1 MSIHV
6 LFLAAEAE
14 PFVKIGGLADVAGSL
29 PVSIQQISQSFGASD
44 RVDIRMALPFH
55 TAIKQNGFS
64 PKYLGKFHILRGQQ
78 ELPCQVYQSSNA
90 GMLVYF
96 LDGPP
101 LAGKT
106 AVYSPHSN
114 QDGEKFVFFSLAALK
129 LPEFLDW
136 RVDILHTNDW
146 HTAPAIIALKTQ
158 RCASGMLSNTKTLH
172 TLHNLPFMGNNN
184 ENAMMAYD
192 LPPGDDPNLPDW
204 ARLSPLPLGL
214 SLADKIIAVSPN
226 YAKEIMTEKL
236 GCGLESFLIKRKSV
250 ISGILNGIDTDAW
263 NPETDPLIS
272 QAFTHKN
279 LHERLFNKRS
289 LFRRFN
295 LPEMKGVP
303 LLTFISRMD
312 PQKGLDIALQGLEQC
327 QSQPW
332 QVIILGTGDSIVE
345 DLACEF
351 ERKYPQRVR
360 TFIEFNNQLAHQ
372 LYAGAD
378 ILLMPSRYEPC
389 GLAQMIAMR
398 YGCVPLAHSTGGLLD
413 TIISVVKDPNL
424 GAGFLFEEDTPSQFS
439 SSLKL
444 AIKCY
449 QEPQKWQQIQH
460 NGMKTDFSWRKSAL
474 KYIHEY
480 QALVN
485 TSV

>member
-1 MSIHV
+1 
-6 LFLAAEAE
+6 
-14 PFVKIGGLADVAGSL
+14 
-29 PVSIQQISQSFGASD
+29 
-44 RVDIRMALPFH
+44 
-55 TAIKQNGFS
+55 
-64 PKYLGKFHILRGQQ
+64 
-78 ELPCQVYQSSNA
+78 
-90 GMLVYF
+90 
-96 LDGPP
+96 
-101 LAGKT
+101 
-106 AVYSPHSN
+106 
-114 QDGEKFVFFSLAALK
+114 
-129 LPEFLDW
+129 
-136 RVDILHTNDW
+136 
-146 HTAPAIIALKTQ
+146 
-158 RCASGMLSNTKTLH
+158 
-172 TLHNLPFMGNNN
+172 
-184 ENAMMAYD
+184 
-192 LPPGDDPNLPDW
+192 
-204 ARLSPLPLGL
+204 
-214 SLADKIIAVSPN
+214 
-226 YAKEIMTEKL
+226 
-236 GCGLESFLIKRKSV
+236 
-250 ISGILNGIDTDAW
+250 
-263 NPETDPLIS
+263 
-272 QAFTHKN
+272 
-279 LHERLFNKRS
+279 
-289 LFRRFN
+289 
-295 LPEMKGVP
+295 MKGVP
-303 LLTFISRMD
+303 LLTFISRLD

-398 YGCVPLAHSTGGLLD
+398 YGCVPIAHSTGGLLD

-485 TSV
+485 TSA

>member
-29 PVSIQQISQSFGASD
+29 PVSIQQISQSLGASD
-44 RVDIRMALPFH
+44 KVEIRMALPFH
-55 TAIKQNGFS
+55 SAIKENGFL
-64 PKYLGKFHILRGQQ
+64 PKYLGKFHILKGQQ
-78 ELPCQVYQSSNA
+78 ELTCQVYQSSNA
-90 GMLVYF
+90 GVPVYF

-101 LAGKT
+101 LTGKT
-106 AVYSPHSN
+106 SVYSSNPN
-114 QDGEKFVFFSLAALK
+114 QDGEKFIFFSLAALK

-158 RCASGMLSNTKTLH
+158 RYASGMLSNTKTLH

-184 ENAMMAYD
+184 EKSLLAYE
-192 LPPGDDPNLPDW
+192 LAPSDDPNLPDW

-226 YAKEIMTEKL
+226 YAEEIMTEGL
-236 GCGLESFLIKRKSV
+236 GYGLESFLKKRKAV
-250 ISGILNGIDTDAW
+250 IGGILNGIDTDAW

-272 QAFTHKN
+272 QNFTHQN
-279 LHERLFNKRS
+279 LEERLKNKRS
-289 LFRRFN
+289 LLRRFN
-295 LPEMKGVP
+295 LPEMKGAP

-312 PQKGLDIALQGLEQC
+312 PQKGLDIALQGLGQC

-332 QVIILGTGDSIVE
+332 QIIILGTGDVIVE

-351 ERKYPQRVR
+351 ERKFPDRVR
-360 TFIEFNNQLAHQ
+360 AFIEFNNQLAHQ

-398 YGCVPLAHSTGGLLD
+398 YGCVPLAHSTGGLKD
-413 TIISVVKDPNL
+413 TIISVMEDANQ
-424 GAGFLFEEDTPSQFS
+424 GTGFLFEENTPSQFS
-439 SSLKL
+439 SLLKE
-444 AIKCY
+444 AIQCY
-449 QEPQKWQQIQH
+449 QEPQKWHQIQR
-460 NGMKTDFSWRKSAL
+460 NGMQTDFSWRKSAL

-485 TSV
+485 TNA

>member
-1 MSIHV
+1 VSIHV

-29 PVSIQQISQSFGASD
+29 PVSIQQISQSLGASD
-44 RVDIRMALPFH
+44 SVEIRMALPFH
-55 TAIKQNGFS
+55 NAIKQNGFL
-64 PKYLGKFHILRGQQ
+64 PKYLGKFHILKGQQ
-78 ELPCQVYQSSNA
+78 EIPCQVYQSSNA
-90 GMLVYF
+90 GVPVYF

-101 LAGKT
+101 FIGKT
-106 AVYSPHSN
+106 SVYSANPN
-114 QDGEKFVFFSLAALK
+114 QDGEKFFFFSLSALK
-129 LPEFLDW
+129 LLEFLDW

-146 HTAPAIIALKTQ
+146 HTAPAIIALNSQ
-158 RCASGMLSNTKTLH
+158 RYASTMISNTKTLH

-184 ENAMMAYD
+184 EKTMMAYN

-204 ARLSPLPLGL
+204 ARLLPLPLGL

-226 YAKEIMTEKL
+226 YAKEIMTEKF

-250 ISGILNGIDTDAW
+250 ISGILNGIDTDVW
-263 NPETDPLIS
+263 NPETDLLIS
-272 QAFTHKN
+272 QNFTHQN
-279 LHERLFNKRS
+279 LQERLINKRS
-289 LFRRFN
+289 LLRRFN
-295 LPEMKGVP
+295 LPEMKGAP

-332 QVIILGTGDSIVE
+332 QAIILGTGDPIVE

-351 ERKYPQRVR
+351 ELKYPQRVR

-398 YGCVPLAHSTGGLLD
+398 YGCVPLAHSTGGLQD
-413 TIISVVKDPNL
+413 TIISVVKESNL
-424 GAGFLFEEDTPSQFS
+424 GTGFLFEESTSSQFS
-439 SSLKL
+439 SSLKV
-444 AIKCY
+444 AIQSY
-449 QEPQKWQQIQH
+449 QEPQKWHKIQR
-460 NGMKTDFSWRKSAL
+460 NGMQKDFSWRKSAL

-485 TSV
+485 PSA